1 MFCFLNMD
9 QETHFFVNVSVT
21 QFVTS
26 RKKNKIKMKFYAG
39 LSINCEF
46 KKLIGCLRKNFHCR
60 KPNTI
65 HNVKQNPIETIDA
78 D

>member
-1 MFCFLNMD
+1 
-9 QETHFFVNVSVT
+9 
-21 QFVTS
+21 
-26 RKKNKIKMKFYAG
+26 MKLYAG

-65 HNVKQNPIETIDA
+65 HNVKHNPIETIDA
-78 D
+78 E